1 MVIVFNNVST
11 LPIYHRDAG
20 MFTWPPA
27 KSNHPSCLHTA
38 RRLLEKAYKVMF
50 WFGFENESNFVS
62 QAGLELTLPLPP
74 SPEYWHYRCVLPQL
88 AWDFKQEK
96 YFQRKKRRKKPPYL
110 IKSVKCAKLH
120 KFTWTACKNVWKGT
134 FSPTSHQTRQVE
146 LTCCHSSGLKGQ

>member
-1 MVIVFNNVST
+1 MVIAVSNVST
-11 LPIYHRDAG
+11 LPIYHRDAE

-50 WFGFENESNFVS
+50 WFGFENESCLNLHSHRLHLLNTGIIGVCYHS
-62 QAGLELTLPLPP
+62 WLEILNKKNIF
-74 SPEYWHYRCVLPQL
+74 S
-88 AWDFKQEK
+88 KK
-96 YFQRKKRRKKPPYL
+96 KKRKKKPPYL

-120 KFTWTACKNVWKGT
+120 KFTWTPCKNGWKGT
-134 FSPTSHQTRQVE
+134 FSPTSHQTCQVE